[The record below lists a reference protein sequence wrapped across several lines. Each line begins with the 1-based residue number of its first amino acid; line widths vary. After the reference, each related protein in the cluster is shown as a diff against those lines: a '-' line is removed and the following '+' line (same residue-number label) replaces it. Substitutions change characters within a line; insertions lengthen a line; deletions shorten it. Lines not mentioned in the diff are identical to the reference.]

1 MSEIE
6 SLLDTKAVGRVI
18 GVSEITLRKWRMGGF
33 GPPFIKLGSN
43 VRYRLT
49 DVDAWLTTRV
59 TNSTSAADMLPQRAE
74 LMLVA
79 ILSMSNDAEAAKD
92 PFERR
97 MRLNEMQAAIRQAKD
112 EIEAFAEGMIFRADD
127 E

>member
-1 MSEIE
+1 MIDE
-6 SLLDTKAVGRVI
+6 
-18 GVSEITLRKWRMGGF
+18 KWTG
-33 GPPFIKLGSN
+33 
-43 VRYRLT
+43 
-49 DVDAWLTTRV
+49 
-59 TNSTSAADMLPQRAE
+59 AAPHPQRAE

-97 MRLNEMQAAIRQAKD
+97 MRLNEMQAAIRQAKG
-112 EIEAFAEGMIFRADD
+112 EIEAFAEGMIFGDGD